1 MSGIINKAGT
11 SSGAIGITQRL
22 VTAAG
27 ESGGG
32 GGGISTFDAVADG
45 ALANGDRVVLQAD
58 GKVRVVAQGAGTGA
72 ETITTDNQAQSL
84 GARWEEPTIQYDPN
98 DVTRFAIIY
107 RVWTVGTVM
116 RVGQITGTTISFGAD
131 QVVDTYNTNGGQH
144 FQWHPKIANHVICT
158 YGNNQSNGGWKLKV
172 GEVTGTSI
180 SFAGLYSASLNPS
193 NTNGGEYDMSSYMHI
208 DCDGASAVTD
218 ENWFA
223 AICHRE
229 SPSFGPDSFFL
240 EQVVGHISDDGTS
253 GEISDLD
260 TIAGGMMAMGFYPN
274 KQCVRFDPQTTKKY
288 GVFWSDYQDNGK
300 PKIRMNTCN
309 QSPEGP
315 ELTNGPDQ
323 TMDNDQADDYK
334 NFVWMTGGGKICCSF
349 RKAFYPSLIIGTVT
363 GTSVSFGS
371 ILQVDSN
378 QNPTWDIYI
387 TENSST
393 RIYAVGKTS
402 PGPGDIL
409 GKVIDVSGTTMTVGN
424 TSTVMGNC
432 HGGVNK
438 GFGSFDGSNKIMVRC
453 LQGNNASDYTKF
465 TSATI
470 GAPGASNLAAGNF
483 IGISD
488 GAYADGATATIQLS
502 SPSID
507 DAQSGLTPGSSY
519 YVQGDGSLST
529 TAGDPAVLAGI
540 ALSATQLLIKG

>member
-1 MSGIINKAGT
+1 MSGIVNQAGVD
-11 SSGAIGITQRL
+11 SGRIGGTQAL

-32 GGGISTFDAVADG
+32 GGSATHTAIADG
-45 ALANGDRVVLQAD
+45 ALANGDRVILQAD
-58 GKVRVVAQGAGTGA
+58 GKVKVIGQSAGTGA
-72 ETITTDNQAQSL
+72 ETITTDNQAQSM

-98 DVTRFAIIY
+98 DVTRFAVIY

-144 FQWHPKIANHVICT
+144 FQWHPKIANHIVAV
-158 YGNNQSNGGWKLKV
+158 YGNDESNGGWKLKV

-180 SFAGLYSASLNPS
+180 NFSGLYSASLNP
-193 NTNGGEYDMSSYMHI
+193 TNQDGGDYNNDSYFHL
-208 DCDGASAVTD
+208 DCDGASAEAD
-218 ENWFA
+218 HNWFA
-223 AICHRE
+223 CICHR
-229 SPSFGPDSFFL
+229 STGGMDSYWL
-240 EQVVGHISDDGTS
+240 EQVVGIISDDGTT
-253 GEISDLD
+253 GEISDIH
-260 TIAGGMMAMGFYPN
+260 TVSGNEMAMGFNPN
-274 KQCVRFDPQTTKKY
+274 KHCVRFDPLTTKKY
-288 GVFWSDYQDNGK
+288 GLFWHDWEDNNK
-300 PKIRMNTCN
+300 PKIRMNTVDGEAGADN
-309 QSPEGP
+309 ITITEGSD
-315 ELTNGPDQ
+315 NVV
-323 TMDNDQADDYK
+323 DNDSGDDYK
-334 NFVWMTGGGKICCSF
+334 NFVWMTGGGKVVCSW
-349 RKAFYPSLIIGTVT
+349 RKAYYPTLVIGTVT

-371 ILQVDSN
+371 TLQIDN
-378 QNPTWDIYI
+378 QQNPTWDIYI

-393 RIYAVGKTS
+393 RIYAVGKTAS
-402 PGPGDIL
+402 GPGDIL
-409 GKVIDVSGTTMTVGN
+409 GKVVDVNGTTMTVGN
-424 TSTVMGNC
+424 TSTIMGNC
-432 HGGVNK
+432 QGGTNK
-438 GFGSFDGSNKIMVRC
+438 GFGTFDGSNKIMVRC

-470 GAPGASNLAAGNF
+470 GAAGSSNLAAGNF

-488 GAYADGATATIQLS
+488 GAYADGVTATIQLS

-519 YVQGDGSLST
+519 YVQSDGSLST